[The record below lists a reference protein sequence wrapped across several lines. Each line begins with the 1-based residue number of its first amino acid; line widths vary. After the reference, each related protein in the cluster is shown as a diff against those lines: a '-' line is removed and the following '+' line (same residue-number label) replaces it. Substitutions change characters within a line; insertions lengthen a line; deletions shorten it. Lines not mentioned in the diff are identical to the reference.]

1 MKNTKTKKQKI
12 QEIIKIL
19 IALTIVAGSIYLAR
33 YAKFEHIRDFVQS
46 YGVWGEVIY
55 VLCWVVLP
63 IFMFP
68 VPVIAFAGG
77 VMYGIGK
84 GSLLTML
91 GAMLNVI
98 VVYFLSRYVAKDFV
112 EKIILNRVSGKLRE
126 KLLTKDQK
134 SLFVV
139 LTVMRIMPIVSFSLS
154 NYLAGITNVK
164 FWVHMLSSV
173 IGIIPGTLIFL
184 NFGDKMLEPG
194 SASFIIAAVLLALII
209 IVPIFF
215 TRKYFGDLV
224 VKKSDDNSSDLQ

>member
-1 MKNTKTKKQKI
+1 M
-12 QEIIKIL
+12 
-19 IALTIVAGSIYLAR
+19 
-33 YAKFEHIRDFVQS
+33 
-46 YGVWGEVIY
+46 
-55 VLCWVVLP
+55 
-63 IFMFP
+63 
-68 VPVIAFAGG
+68 
-77 VMYGIGK
+77 
-84 GSLLTML
+84 
-91 GAMLNVI
+91 
-98 VVYFLSRYVAKDFV
+98 AKDFV

-126 KLLTKDQK
+126 KLLTEDQK

-164 FWVHMLSSV
+164 FWVHMLSSL

-194 SASFIIAAVLLALII
+194 SASFIIAAVLLALIV